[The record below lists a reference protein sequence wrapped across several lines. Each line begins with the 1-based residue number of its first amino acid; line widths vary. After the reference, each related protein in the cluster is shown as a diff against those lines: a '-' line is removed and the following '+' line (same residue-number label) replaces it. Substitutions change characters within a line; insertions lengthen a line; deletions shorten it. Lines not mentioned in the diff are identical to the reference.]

1 MNPTVK
7 GSFHLK
13 LGTRLIPGERGGI
26 VFRLKPLR
34 ALRVNASAFDLLLRC
49 GNGLSL
55 DDKCIDNSAQL
66 ESTLRL
72 LDRLCQAGLLEWRPP
87 HDAFE
92 PFVSIVVA
100 VCNRASEIG
109 SCIESLLSL
118 NYCRLKY
125 EIIVVDD
132 ASEDDTASVVSRYP
146 VKLII
151 QEQNLGQSAARN
163 VGVTAARG
171 EIVAFVDSDCIA
183 ESEWLR
189 ELVPFFQDSRNAL
202 VGGYVASYFQ
212 ESVLDRYE
220 AAKSPLNMGEDMLT
234 GYGEESDF
242 YVPACNMLVRRD
254 AYLQSGGL
262 NENLRVG
269 EDVDFCWKLKEN
281 GYRLVYIPKGR
292 VRHKHRNRFAQT
304 FKRRFE
310 YGTSEAALYNR
321 HKAICKHYPLQ
332 PGCMAIFFLCAW
344 GLLVRQPLFALA
356 AAPIFFYDVVSK
368 KRLYEKQIGTPLTFS
383 IVSGA
388 TVTRHFE
395 LLYYLSSHLIRYYL
409 VLMIVLG
416 LVFKP
421 IMPVVVALVLLP
433 SISEFFRKKPRLS
446 LPAFLILFLTDQT
459 SYQAGVFW
467 GCVKQRTFRSY
478 RLLFVTSGPTNR
490 TSILG
495 KISAIL
501 GTAEKSSVIS
511 R

>member
-55 DDKCIDNSAQL
+55 DDKCFDNSTQL
-66 ESTLRL
+66 ESALRL
-72 LDRLCQAGLLEWRPP
+72 LDRLCQTGLLEWRPP
-87 HDAFE
+87 HGAFD

-100 VCNRASEIG
+100 VCNRAGEIG

-118 NYCRLKY
+118 NYPRLKY

-132 ASEDDTASVVSRYP
+132 ASEDGTFTVASQYD
-146 VKLII
+146 VKVIR

-163 VGVTAARG
+163 VGVTEARG
-171 EIVAFVDSDCIA
+171 EIVAFIDSDCIA

-202 VGGYVASYFQ
+202 VGGYVASYFRD
-212 ESVLDRYE
+212 SVLDRYE

-234 GYGEESDF
+234 GCGEESDF
-242 YVPACNMLVRRD
+242 YVPTCNMLVRRD
-254 AYLQSGGL
+254 AYLQTGGL

-281 GYRLVYIPKGR
+281 GYRLVYLPKGR

-310 YGTSEAALYNR
+310 YGTSEPDLYAR
-321 HKAICKHYPLQ
+321 HKAIYKHYPLQ
-332 PGCMAIFFLCAW
+332 PGSMAIFFLCAW

-356 AAPIFFYDVVSK
+356 AAPIFLCDVISK
-368 KRLYEKQIGTPLTFS
+368 QRLYGKLIGIPLTFN
-383 IVSGA
+383 IVLRA
-388 TVTRHFE
+388 TARRHLE
-395 LLYYLSSHLIRYYL
+395 LLYHLSSHLIRYYL
-409 VLMIVLG
+409 VLMILLG
-416 LVFKP
+416 LVFIP
-421 IMPVVVALVLLP
+421 IIPVVVALILLP

-446 LPAFLILFLTDQT
+446 FPAFLILFLTDQA

-467 GCVKQRTFRSY
+467 GCVKQRSFRSL
-478 RLLFVTSGPTNR
+478 RLVFATSGPTRR

-495 KISAIL
+495 KIRAIL
-501 GTAEKSSVIS
+501 GAAEKSPVIS